1 MKKILS
7 LLLIFP
13 LILISL
19 SCSQGKF
26 DPFDEQAG
34 LSISNLKD
42 SVIKNVKEEKKLAKS
57 EKEKSE
63 APIPNASKL
72 IMAPPPP
79 AIGGEKT
86 VSFSV
91 TDQVPLKDVLIEL
104 GRMAQI
110 DVDLDPNIS
119 GGVILNAKNRP
130 LKEIIDRIANLGNL
144 RYSYQNGVL
153 HFEKDT
159 PFMKN
164 YFVDYLS
171 GGSLWT
177 DVETNIAAILK
188 TGTSSSSTGSDS
200 SDKNS
205 SSDKTSSDKSS
216 SDKSSSKTEIA
227 SSFTSNKSAGIIS
240 IYATEKQ
247 HASVTK
253 YLADVEKSASA
264 QVLIE
269 AKVVEVKLTDVY
281 KTGVDWT
288 LLGKNGTLTTANG
301 YTAGGPLG
309 YVATGVM
316 NSDLNTSISA
326 LETFGST
333 RTLSSPRLHAINN
346 QKATL
351 NFADKLVYFTVVQ
364 SQSSS
369 SNGSSTSIVATTKT
383 STKNEEK
390 VGVQLDITPS
400 INLRTNEIT
409 MNIRPQL
416 SVRSEW
422 VVDPASPTDNT
433 GKVTIENKVPVI
445 QTRDLTTVAK
455 IQSGNVFVIG
465 GLMKESTSDTD
476 SGIPFLGRIP
486 IIGWF
491 FKSVS
496 KDSAITE
503 TVIFIKATIVKSG
516 SAADKIDR
524 DMQNKFD
531 TNRRKFF

>member
-13 LILISL
+13 LTLISL

-42 SVIKNVKEEKKLAKS
+42 GVMKNVKEEKKLAKS

-110 DVDLDPNIS
+110 DIDLDPNIS
-119 GGVILNAKNRP
+119 GGIILNAKNRP
-130 LKEIIDRIANLGNL
+130 LKEIIDRITNLGNL

-159 PFMKN
+159 PFIKN

-188 TGTSSSSTGSDS
+188 TGTSSSSTSSSSTSDN

-205 SSDKTSSDKSS
+205 SSDKTSSDKN
-216 SDKSSSKTEIA
+216 SSKTEIT

-253 YLADVEKSASA
+253 YLSDVEKSASA

-422 VVDPASPTDNT
+422 VVDPASPTDNN
-433 GKVTIENKVPVI
+433 GKVTVENKVPVI
-445 QTRDLTTVAK
+445 QTRDLTTIAK

-476 SGIPFLGRIP
+476 SGVPFLGRIP

-516 SAADKIDR
+516 SPADKIDR

>member
-1 MKKILS
+1 M
-7 LLLIFP
+7 
-13 LILISL
+13 
-19 SCSQGKF
+19 
-26 DPFDEQAG
+26 
-34 LSISNLKD
+34 
-42 SVIKNVKEEKKLAKS
+42 KNVAEEKKLAKS
-57 EKEKSE
+57 EKEKGE
-63 APIPNASKL
+63 APIPSASKL

-119 GGVILNAKNRP
+119 GGIILNAKNRP
-130 LKEIIDRIANLGNL
+130 LKEIIDRITNLGNL

-177 DVETNIAAILK
+177 DVEINITAILK
-188 TGTSSSSTGSDS
+188 TDAPSSSTNSDS

-205 SSDKTSSDKSS
+205 SSDKTSSDKT
-216 SDKSSSKTEIA
+216 SSKTEIA

-240 IYATEKQ
+240 IHATEKQ

-281 KTGVDWT
+281 KTGVDWKMF
-288 LLGKNGTLTTANG
+288 GKANNVTTTNG
-301 YTAGGPLG
+301 YISGGPLS
-309 YVATGVM
+309 YVATEVM
-316 NSDLNTSISA
+316 NSDLTASISA

-369 SNGSSTSIVATTKT
+369 SNGTSTSIVATTKT

-422 VVDPASPTDNT
+422 VVDPASPTDNN
-433 GKVTIENKVPVI
+433 GKVTVENKVPVI
-445 QTRDLTTVAK
+445 QTRDLTTIAK

-465 GLMKESTSDTD
+465 GLMKESTSDSD
-476 SGIPFLGRIP
+476 SGVPFLGRIP

-496 KDSAITE
+496 KDSSITE

>member
-1 MKKILS
+1 M
-7 LLLIFP
+7 
-13 LILISL
+13 
-19 SCSQGKF
+19 
-26 DPFDEQAG
+26 
-34 LSISNLKD
+34 
-42 SVIKNVKEEKKLAKS
+42 KNVAEEKKLAKS

-63 APIPNASKL
+63 APIPSASKL

-164 YFVDYLS
+164 YFVDYLF

-177 DVETNIAAILK
+177 DVETNITAILK
-188 TGTSSSSTGSDS
+188 TGAPSSSTSSDS

-205 SSDKTSSDKSS
+205 SSDKTSSDKN
-216 SDKSSSKTEIA
+216 SSKTEIA

-247 HASVTK
+247 HSSVTK

-281 KTGVDWT
+281 KTGVDWKM
-288 LLGKNGTLTTANG
+288 LGKANNLTTTNG
-301 YTAGGPLG
+301 YTAGGPLS
-309 YVATGVM
+309 YVATEVM
-316 NSDLNTSISA
+316 GGDLTASISA

-369 SNGSSTSIVATTKT
+369 SNGTSTSIVATTKT

-422 VVDPASPTDNT
+422 VVDPASPTDNN
-433 GKVTIENKVPVI
+433 GKVTVENKVPVI
-445 QTRDLTTVAK
+445 QTRDLTTIAK

-476 SGIPFLGRIP
+476 SGIPFLGRVP

-496 KDSAITE
+496 KDSSITE

-516 SAADKIDR
+516 STADKIDR